1 MSNMIV
7 SQFMGILKLTIQ
19 IRIDVLAMLAD
30 TDLAYKLPGVN
41 PTLGE
46 LFKEIGEM
54 IHIYTESFKTFELD
68 YTYHHDDEICDSVKA
83 LQMWFQELDARLYA
97 TLENLTDEQIN
108 TQMIQRPQFGEAFS
122 VSVNFHTLREGFL
135 IYYGKLSCYLKAMD
149 RSLPQQMQKWIG

>member
-7 SQFMGILKLTIQ
+7 NQFMGILKLTVK
-19 IRIDVLAMLAD
+19 IRIDVLD
-30 TDLAYKLPGVN
+30 TLTDADLAYKLPGTN

-54 IHIYTESFKTFELD
+54 IHIYTESFQIFELD
-68 YTYHHDDEICDSVKA
+68 YTYHHSNEVCSTVAA
-83 LQMWFQELDARLYA
+83 LQIWFKELDDKLY
-97 TLENLTDEQIN
+97 TVLENLTDEQIN
-108 TQMIQRPQFGEAFS
+108 TRTIKRPHFGEAFP

-149 RSLPQQMQKWIG
+149 KTLPQQMQNWIG